1 MEIFTTY
8 GKNHKIKVK
17 GELIPNRQEIVQ
29 ITPYPE
35 CGGFLQKY
43 INIKVAR
50 YEGGILIYMGN
61 TIEQ

>member
-1 MEIFTTY
+1 M
-8 GKNHKIKVK
+8 K
-17 GELIPNRQEIVQ
+17 GELIPNRQETVE